1 MRARAPT
8 KKFNFPRVVYVFYTL
23 QKKKKVQVR
32 ARAPIRYL
40 SGYLVILLRVRL
52 RFSHKNIYLIK
63 IKCNFVLMGPAIN

>member
-23 QKKKKVQVR
+23 QKKKSSGEGSG
-32 ARAPIRYL
+32 PIKYL

-52 RFSHKNIYLIK
+52 RFSYKNICLVK
-63 IKCNFVLMGPAIN
+63 IKCNFVLVGPIIN